1 MRMDYM
7 LKEKQCMMALKLT
20 ESLDIQYFE
29 CSMWLLVQE
38 EAFDL
43 MYVLCNSRKQ
53 LNNQS

>member
-1 MRMDYM
+1 MDYM